1 MTRVSIRSSAESSKT
16 TVAGTKEIPELGFSD
31 SSPTVSPP
39 PNFKPP
45 QPNSVLRETRQT
57 LLSLGYSASLVPKS
71 EFPPDNKS
79 FNCPFCRKVREIVAV
94 LDLDVLFYP
103 SLPKKRSEF
112 PSKSCSDRWKAA
124 VPLHGPQVELS
135 CMKREKEK
143 GQGQGIGMDPNTGV
157 AMYES
162 DDIIKY
168 LVGKYA
174 TLTEGF
180 AMIGRMGKGS
190 SYTPSKLPSKPLE
203 LWAYEVVLVAAQ
215 NDRCYMRKLDISS
228 APSLED
234 PNAGVQMFESAEIID
249 YLRATYAL

>member
-1 MTRVSIRSSAESSKT
+1 MAGVLNFSPSPIFRPFPTQSQPKTRVSIRSSAESSKT
-16 TVAGTKEIPELGFSD
+16 TVASTKEIPELGFSD

-57 LLSLGYSASLVPKS
+57 LLYSASLVPKS

-124 VPLHGPQVELS
+124 VPLHG
-135 CMKREKEK
+135 
-143 GQGQGIGMDPNTGV
+143 IGMDPNTGV

-168 LVGKYA
+168 LVGKYGDGNIPFMLSLGQLT

-180 AMIGRMGKGS
+180 AMIGRMGKGI
-190 SYTPSKLPSKPLE
+190 
-203 LWAYEVVLVAAQ
+203 VLVAAQ